1 LTTICFFHIVQP
13 GRIFNQGYTS
23 NRIQEKIVNDQE
35 LVRLQRARA
44 FDQATLAKIYDDFH
58 QPIYRYIYRQ
68 VSDVETARDL
78 TSEVFHRLLKSLQK
92 KKGPDQNLQAWLYRT
107 AYNCVVDHYR
117 RQQHRQHLT
126 LNEELVDVRDNPET
140 AAENHISSEL
150 VRTALHHLTPDQQQ
164 VIILKFLEGFSNQET
179 ANILNK
185 PVGAVKS
192 LQHRALA
199 ALQRRLN
206 ATQEEVSK

>member
-1 LTTICFFHIVQP
+1 M
-13 GRIFNQGYTS
+13 
-23 NRIQEKIVNDQE
+23 KDQE

-44 FDQATLAKIYDDFH
+44 FDQTALATIYDDYH

-78 TSEVFHRLLKSLQK
+78 TSEVFHRLLKSLRK
-92 KKGPDQNLQAWLYRT
+92 GKGPDQNLQAWLYRT

-117 RQQHRQHLT
+117 RRQHRQHLS
-126 LNEELVDVRDNPET
+126 LQEELVDARDDPET
-140 AAENHISSEL
+140 LAEDHLSAQAVRAAL
-150 VRTALHHLTPDQQQ
+150 QQLTPDQQQ

-179 ANILNK
+179 AEIIDK

-199 ALQRRLN
+199 ALQRRLS
-206 ATQEEVSK
+206 AVQEKVVK

>member
-1 LTTICFFHIVQP
+1 M
-13 GRIFNQGYTS
+13 
-23 NRIQEKIVNDQE
+23 KDQE

-44 FDQATLAKIYDDFH
+44 FDQTALATIYDDYH

-92 KKGPDQNLQAWLYRT
+92 GKGPDQNLQAWLYRT

-117 RQQHRQHLT
+117 RQQHRQHLS
-126 LNEELVDVRDNPET
+126 LQEELVDARDDPET
-140 AAENHISSEL
+140 LAEDHISAEA
-150 VRTALHHLTPDQQQ
+150 VRAALYQLTSDQQQ
-164 VIILKFLEGFSNQET
+164 VIILKYLEGLSNQET
-179 ANILNK
+179 ADILDK

-199 ALQRRLN
+199 ALQRQLS
-206 ATQEEVSK
+206 AVQEKVSK

>member
-1 LTTICFFHIVQP
+1 
-13 GRIFNQGYTS
+13 
-23 NRIQEKIVNDQE
+23 VNDQE

-44 FDQATLAKIYDDFH
+44 FDQTTLATIYDDYH
-58 QPIYRYIYRQ
+58 QSIYRYIYHQ

-78 TSEVFHRLLKSLQK
+78 TAEVFHRLLKSLQK
-92 KKGPDQNLQAWLYRT
+92 GKGPDQNLQAWLYRT

-117 RQQHRQHLT
+117 RQQHRQHLS
-126 LNEELVDVRDNPET
+126 LQEELVDAHNDPET
-140 AAENHISSEL
+140 LAENHISAEA
-150 VRTALHHLTPDQQQ
+150 VQAALQQLTPDQQQ
-164 VIILKFLEGFSNQET
+164 VITLKFLEGLSNQET
-179 ANILNK
+179 ANILHK

-206 ATQEEVSK
+206 TVQEKVSK